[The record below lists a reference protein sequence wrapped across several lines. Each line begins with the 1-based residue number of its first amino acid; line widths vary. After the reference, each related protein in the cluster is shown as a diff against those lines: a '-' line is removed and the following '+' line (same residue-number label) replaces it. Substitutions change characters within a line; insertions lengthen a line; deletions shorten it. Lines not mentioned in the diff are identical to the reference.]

1 MKTKALAL
9 AIVLLCAVGAGAC
22 FGKDKAPYLGK
33 WQLQQT
39 EAAITGTHVV
49 LGPGGTPEL
58 AVDSADV
65 PPLDVTVVYEAAG
78 DAVKITVDGV
88 YVKGQLA
95 AAHFEWTGKFDGADY
110 PVTGDPNADTR
121 SYKMVDDH
129 TFELTLKKNG
139 QITSGGPLTVTF
151 RGKNCTVKADKVTAT
166 YHRQ

>member
-1 MKTKALAL
+1 MKTKALVL
-9 AIVLLCAVGAGAC
+9 AIAFLCTVAAGAC
-22 FGKDKAPYLGK
+22 FAKDKAAYLGT
-33 WQLQQT
+33 WHLQQT
-39 EAAITGTHVV
+39 EASITGTHVV
-49 LGPGGTPEL
+49 LGASGLPEL
-58 AVDSADV
+58 AVDTADV

-78 DAVKITVDGV
+78 DGVKITVDGV

-95 AAHFEWTGKFDGADY
+95 AAHFEWTGKFDGTDY

-129 TFELTLKKNG
+129 TFVLTLKKGG
-139 QITSGGPLTVTF
+139 QVTPMGPVTVTF